1 MNNKIRM
8 ISLSLTIF
16 FIVGVFA
23 FAQEPQSKSPVI
35 TSEDVLRVSRGNAK
49 ANTTRRS
56 TTAPATDE
64 QEQQNRFAA
73 AERAWNARLKQAQLL
88 VKDLL
93 NRADAAELEVN
104 RLKNVLFSPERR
116 STQEHKGLIAD
127 IDNQTE
133 EMRRLRAEAEV
144 ARVAVE
150 QLVDEGQ
157 ARGFRTSSASLTNTI
172 GSSGQVFYRSRYN
185 ELQSDLG
192 STQQRVDV
200 LQTRVNTLRN
210 TILLNSRTGDEF
222 YNNRVRENMQDT
234 IEELKETEE
243 RATAIK
249 DKIDELRQQA
259 RGAGVALN

>member
-1 MNNKIRM
+1 MKNKIRM
-8 ISLSLTIF
+8 ISLSLTIL
-16 FIVGVFA
+16 FIVGIFA
-23 FAQEPQSKSPVI
+23 FAQEPQSKSPVV

-56 TTAPATDE
+56 TTTPATEE

-73 AERAWNARLKQAQLL
+73 AERSWNERLKQAQLL

-127 IDNQTE
+127 IDAQTE

-144 ARVAVE
+144 ARVAVQ

-157 ARGFRTSSASLTNTI
+157 ARGFRTASASLTSTV
-172 GSSGQVFYRSRYN
+172 GTSGQAFYRSRFN

-192 STQQRVDV
+192 ATEQRVDV

-243 RATAIK
+243 RATALK

-259 RGAGVALN
+259 RGAGVVLN